1 MSDAASTRLRRG
13 LASACVLLTAIATT
27 VTFAPANAAPSD
39 EKAGPTSGSTGRT
52 TVGQLLTPAGQL
64 TTLGDLPLN
73 EVLSPDGKYL
83 VISNNGQG
91 TQSLQV
97 VETASGKVVQ
107 TIPYKSPESLYMG
120 LAFSPDGKHLFASA
134 AGNHKIRTYHFDC
147 GKLVETTAIQMP
159 VISPK
164 RKKVNL
170 YPAGLAV
177 TKDSKRL
184 VVADQ
189 LADAVSVIDLATNK
203 VQTTHIG
210 HRPVWVTLSKD
221 STKAFVSSQGG
232 SDVAE
237 VDITKSQPL
246 ATHKIDVGF
255 HPNKSVLTPDGKTL
269 YVANGDADTI
279 SVVDMASHHQTAT
292 IPVNRNG
299 SKLVGANPTGLTL
312 SKDGKRLYV
321 TNSGHN
327 EVAVINTVTHKVA
340 GDIPTGWYPTQIVN
354 HDGKLSIISAKGL
367 GAGPNN
373 GPGHPN
379 PTDPNGTS
387 EDQYSG
393 SMIKGLLSTIAEPD
407 AATLAKQTAT
417 VEKNNT
423 ANDAAR
429 SSVVPNQI
437 GTKSSKIKHV
447 IYVVRENRTFDQEL
461 GSNGRGNGDPTLN
474 LFGEESAPNTRALA
488 RQFVTFDNY
497 YADAEVSANG
507 WNWVS
512 QANSNPWSE
521 EMWPSNYSGRGAPY
535 PSEHNDPEARAKEH
549 DAYFW
554 EHLSKN
560 NISFRNYGFYTQ
572 RDKNGK
578 AHAADKEVLDPN
590 TDHDYIGWSLACPDS
605 ANSFK
610 PMAKN
615 CGPKSRVDEWKSDFD
630 KQVGNGTVPTVQFIR
645 LGNDHTQ
652 ATKVGAPT
660 PQAYVA
666 DNDQAVGQLVEAV
679 SKSPIWKDTAIFLT
693 EDDAQNGPD
702 HVDAHRTIGEVIS
715 PYTRTGGVDSTFYST
730 VSMLRTMEGILGI
743 GPLTQFDAFST
754 PMSGAFT
761 DKPNFK
767 PYTAVRPSYDMTK
780 VNGPDAP
787 LAKESG
793 EQSTEKEDTIDEQV
807 FNKAIWK
814 AVKGADS
821 TMPEPKHSVIQSG
834 PPIYDDDDDDEGEE
848 VKPGDVDLDEV
859 GSYSKDSRGF
869 PVWTPDGD
877 DERFDPAKG
886 IDPCAPKPSP
896 KPTPT
901 PTPKPGAP
909 VPTTAAPSASSGGNN
924 GGGHALPRTGA

>member
-1 MSDAASTRLRRG
+1 MSAPHDTHVSRRLRRG
-13 LASACVLLTAIATT
+13 LASACAVVTAIAA
-27 VTFAPANAAPSD
+27 FSPAHAAPSSD
-39 EKAGPTSGSTGRT
+39 KAGPISGSTGRT

-73 EVLSPDGKYL
+73 EALSPDNRYL
-83 VISNNGQG
+83 IVSNNGQG

-97 VETASGKVVQ
+97 IKTATGKVVQ

-120 LAFSPDGKHLFASA
+120 LAFSPDGTHLFASA

-147 GKLVETTAIQMP
+147 GKLVETSAIQMP
-159 VISPK
+159 IVSPK
-164 RKKVNL
+164 LTKVNL

-177 TKDSKRL
+177 TSDSKRL

-203 VQTTHIG
+203 IQTTHIG

-232 SDVAE
+232 ADVAE

-246 ATHKIDVGF
+246 ATHKINVGF
-255 HPNKSVLTPDGKTL
+255 HPNKSVLTPDGKSL

-279 SVVDMASHHQTAT
+279 SVVDVTSHRQTAT

-299 SKLVGANPTGLTL
+299 SKLVGANPTGLAF
-312 SKDGKRLYV
+312 SQDGKRLYV

-327 EVAVINTVTHKVA
+327 EVAVINVATRKVI
-340 GDIPTGWYPTQIVN
+340 GDIPTGWYPTQVLA
-354 HDGKLSIISAKGL
+354 HDGKLSITSAKGL

-373 GPGHPN
+373 GPNHPN
-379 PTDPNGTS
+379 PTDPHDTAEN
-387 EDQYSG
+387 QYSG
-393 SMIKGLLSTIAEPD
+393 SLIKGLLSTVSEPD
-407 AATLAKQTAT
+407 AATLAKLTAT

-423 ANDAAR
+423 ANDPAR
-429 SSVVPNQI
+429 SSAVPNQI
-437 GTKSSKIKHV
+437 GTTSSKIKHV
-447 IYVVRENRTFDQEL
+447 IYIVRENRTFDQEL
-461 GSNGRGNGDPTLN
+461 GSNGRGNADPSLN
-474 LFGEESAPNTRALA
+474 LFGDESAPNTRALA
-488 RQFVTFDNY
+488 RQFTTFDNF

-535 PSEHNDPEARAKEH
+535 PAESNDPDSRAKEH
-549 DAYFW
+549 DSYFW

-560 NISFRNYGFYTQ
+560 NISFRNYGFYTTL
-572 RDKNGK
+572 DKKGK
-578 AHAADKEVLDPN
+578 AHGVDKKILDPN
-590 TDHDYIGWSLACPDS
+590 TDHDFIGWTLDCPDS
-605 ANSFK
+605 ARSFA

-615 CGPKSRVDEWKSDFD
+615 CGPKSRVDEWKSDFN
-630 KQVGNGTVPTVQFIR
+630 KQLAKGSVPTVQLVRF
-645 LGNDHTQ
+645 GNDHTQ
-652 ATKVGAPT
+652 ATKVGVPT

-666 DNDQAVGQLVEAV
+666 DNDQAIGQLVETV
-679 SKSPIWKDTAIFLT
+679 SHSPIWKDTAIFLT

-730 VSMLRTMEGILGI
+730 VSMLHTMEGILGI

-754 PMSGAFT
+754 PMSAAFT
-761 DKPNFK
+761 DKPDLT
-767 PYTAVRPSYDMTK
+767 PYQAASPSYDMKTLNTPK
-780 VNGPDAP
+780 AP
-787 LAKESG
+787 MAKESG
-793 EQSTEKEDTIDEQV
+793 EQDTTKEDDIDEQV

-814 AVKGADS
+814 AVKGARS

-834 PPIYDDDDDDEGEE
+834 PVLIYDDDDDEGEKL
-848 VKPGDVDLDEV
+848 KPGDVDLDEL
-859 GSYSKDSRGF
+859 GSYSKDAKGF
-869 PVWTPDGD
+869 PVWTPDD
-877 DERFDPAKG
+877 KRFDPAQG
-886 IDPCAPKPSP
+886 IDPCSP
-896 KPTPT
+896 KPGSTPT
-901 PTPKPGAP
+901 
-909 VPTTAAPSASSGGNN
+909 VPTAVMPSNSSHRGEGRHP
-924 GGGHALPRTGA
+924 GLPRTGM